1 MRISSPP
8 MLLQIALFGPFYGR
22 AIFHC
27 VCVYSHI
34 YIYIYMYVCIHHIFF
49 IHSSVD
55 GHLCCFYVL
64 AIIHSAAMNIGMH
77 AFFQIIVFFRYMP
90 RSGIAGSYGSSIIFF
105 FVFFKGT
112 SILLFIGAVSV
123 YIPTNRAG
131 GF

>member
-1 MRISSPP
+1 

-27 VCVYSHI
+27 VCI
-34 YIYIYMYVCIHHIFF
+34 YIYIYIYICVCVCVYIYIYNIFF

-55 GHLCCFYVL
+55 EHLCCFYVL

-105 FVFFKGT
+105 FVFF
-112 SILLFIGAVSV
+112 
-123 YIPTNRAG
+123 
-131 GF
+131 